1 MAGLG
6 GSTAAGPPP
15 PGGLPACP
23 FLRTQATAPAALD
36 ARVLTHVLDETR
48 LKPKAG
54 TLTLV
59 PQSPSTARA
68 GPPHLPPPL
77 SQTHPY
83 PRGAGTYLACASRAP
98 ARVVCTHPRVLPRK
112 LTTL

>member
-48 LKPKAG
+48 LKPEAG

-68 GPPHLPPPL
+68 GPPHTPPHPSLRPTLTLEVQAPTWHVRHVRLPV
-77 SQTHPY
+77 SCARTHGCY
-83 PRGAGTYLACASRAP
+83 PGN
-98 ARVVCTHPRVLPRK
+98 
-112 LTTL
+112 